1 MLETNKKN
9 NSSKSS
15 LFNDN
20 MAIKKKQKKNKKTC
34 SLNNLTIVKDSQM
47 KLIKRPK
54 LCLNVIDFIKQKKK
68 FFLENSFDVRGTRE
82 FLASKEV
89 AMRVIKLND
98 EIIPEEEEKGRRIS
112 KTNKNLLNLRF
123 MSGND
128 NEKHEKKNKNT
139 KIAGKNTISPRKS
152 RKSHKKMNNN
162 DFIIEPKEI
171 MHKKSRKMKKSSKKA
186 KSKISEIDSKVDT
199 SNLDSNSNN
208 MSKPNNIIFDKINQ
222 DSQTKIYKFF
232 IDNANEPEENFQ
244 KKLEKE
250 LKKVENLNQKKDKE
264 KDKKAKVRRKSISRK
279 DLPYKRP
286 KRMNSV
292 IVPKNRETQS
302 IFMFSEVNKKLMVD
316 DDLSLSSIGE
326 QKINLTPDKDINK
339 KKVRRAYG
347 SIQINGGRV
356 KEKIQQ
362 KMSKDIEDEKNKIN
376 NNESKVEINSDKDSI
391 ISILSD
397 LM

>member
-1 MLETNKKN
+1 MLVSSKKN
-9 NSSKSS
+9 NNRKNSS
-15 LFNDN
+15 FNDN
-20 MAIKKKQKKNKKTC
+20 VAIKKKQKNDEKIC
-34 SLNNLTIVKDSQM
+34 SFNNLTLIKDNQM
-47 KLIKRPK
+47 KLMNQPK

-98 EIIPEEEEKGRRIS
+98 EIIPQEEEKGR
-112 KTNKNLLNLRF
+112 

-128 NEKHEKKNKNT
+128 NEKYEKKNKNI
-139 KIAGKNTISPRKS
+139 KLSGKRTISPRKS

-162 DFIIEPKEI
+162 DFIIEQKEI
-171 MHKKSRKMKKSSKKA
+171 MDKKSRKMKKSSKRT
-186 KSKISEIDSKVDT
+186 KSKISEIESKVDS
-199 SNLDSNSNN
+199 SNLDSNSSN
-208 MSKPNNIIFDKINQ
+208 MSKDNNIIFDKISKN
-222 DSQTKIYKFF
+222 SPTKIYKFF

-250 LKKVENLNQKKDKE
+250 LKKVENLNQKKDKD
-264 KDKKAKVRRKSISRK
+264 KDKKIKIRRKSISRK

-292 IVPKNRETQS
+292 IVPKQRKTQS
-302 IFMFSEVNKKLMVD
+302 IFMFSEANKKLMVN

-339 KKVRRAYG
+339 KTAKRVYG
-347 SIQINGGRV
+347 SMQINDRQI
-356 KEKIQQ
+356 KEKLQ
-362 KMSKDIEDEKNKIN
+362 KTSKDIKDEENKIYN
-376 NNESKVEINSDKDSI
+376 NKSKVEIDSDKDSI

-397 LM
+397 LI

>member
-1 MLETNKKN
+1 MLVSSKKN
-9 NSSKSS
+9 NNCKSS

-20 MAIKKKQKKNKKTC
+20 VAIKKKQKNNKKTC
-34 SLNNLTIVKDSQM
+34 SFNNLTLIKDNQM
-47 KLIKRPK
+47 KLMNQPK

-98 EIIPEEEEKGRRIS
+98 EIIPQEEEKGR
-112 KTNKNLLNLRF
+112 

-128 NEKHEKKNKNT
+128 NEKYEKKNKNI
-139 KIAGKNTISPRKS
+139 KLSGKRTISPRKS

-162 DFIIEPKEI
+162 DFIIEQKEI
-171 MHKKSRKMKKSSKKA
+171 MDKKSRKMKKSSKRT
-186 KSKISEIDSKVDT
+186 KSKISEIESKVDS
-199 SNLDSNSNN
+199 SNLDSNSSN
-208 MSKPNNIIFDKINQ
+208 MSKDNNIIFDKINKN
-222 DSQTKIYKFF
+222 SPTKIYKFF

-250 LKKVENLNQKKDKE
+250 LKKVENLNQKKDKD
-264 KDKKAKVRRKSISRK
+264 KDKKVKIRRKSISRK

-292 IVPKNRETQS
+292 IVPKQRETQS
-302 IFMFSEVNKKLMVD
+302 IFMFSEANKKLMVN

-339 KKVRRAYG
+339 KTAKRVYG
-347 SIQINGGRV
+347 SIQINDRQI
-356 KEKIQQ
+356 KEKLQ
-362 KMSKDIEDEKNKIN
+362 KTSKDIKDEENKIYN
-376 NNESKVEINSDKDSI
+376 NKSKVEINSDKDSI

-397 LM
+397 LI

>member
-1 MLETNKKN
+1 MLVSSKKN
-9 NSSKSS
+9 NNRKNSS
-15 LFNDN
+15 FNDN
-20 MAIKKKQKKNKKTC
+20 VAIKKKQKNDEKIC
-34 SLNNLTIVKDSQM
+34 SFNNLTLIKDNQM
-47 KLIKRPK
+47 KLMNQPK

-98 EIIPEEEEKGRRIS
+98 EIIPQEEEKGR
-112 KTNKNLLNLRF
+112 

-128 NEKHEKKNKNT
+128 NEKYEKKNKNI
-139 KIAGKNTISPRKS
+139 KLSGKRTISPRKS

-162 DFIIEPKEI
+162 DFIIEQKEI
-171 MHKKSRKMKKSSKKA
+171 MDKKSRKMKKSSKRT
-186 KSKISEIDSKVDT
+186 KSKISEIESKVDS
-199 SNLDSNSNN
+199 SNLDSNSSN
-208 MSKPNNIIFDKINQ
+208 MSKDNNIIFDKISKN
-222 DSQTKIYKFF
+222 SPTKIYKFF

-250 LKKVENLNQKKDKE
+250 LKKVENLNQKKDKD
-264 KDKKAKVRRKSISRK
+264 KDKKVKIRRKSISRK

-292 IVPKNRETQS
+292 IVPKQRKTQS
-302 IFMFSEVNKKLMVD
+302 IFMFSEANKKLMVN

-339 KKVRRAYG
+339 KTAKRVYG
-347 SIQINGGRV
+347 SMQINDRQI
-356 KEKIQQ
+356 KEKLQ
-362 KMSKDIEDEKNKIN
+362 KTSKDIKDEENKIYN
-376 NNESKVEINSDKDSI
+376 NKSKVEIDSDKDSI

-397 LM
+397 LI

>member
-1 MLETNKKN
+1 
-9 NSSKSS
+9 
-15 LFNDN
+15 
-20 MAIKKKQKKNKKTC
+20 
-34 SLNNLTIVKDSQM
+34 
-47 KLIKRPK
+47 
-54 LCLNVIDFIKQKKK
+54 
-68 FFLENSFDVRGTRE
+68 
-82 FLASKEV
+82 
-89 AMRVIKLND
+89 MRVIKLND

-128 NEKHEKKNKNT
+128 NEKKNKST

-186 KSKISEIDSKVDT
+186 KSKISEIDSKVDS

-250 LKKVENLNQKKDKE
+250 LKKVENLNQKKDKDKD

-302 IFMFSEVNKKLMVD
+302 IFMFSEVNKKLMID

-339 KKVRRAYG
+339 KKMMR
-347 SIQINGGRV
+347 
-356 KEKIQQ
+356 
-362 KMSKDIEDEKNKIN
+362 
-376 NNESKVEINSDKDSI
+376 KVV
-391 ISILSD
+391 
-397 LM
+397 M